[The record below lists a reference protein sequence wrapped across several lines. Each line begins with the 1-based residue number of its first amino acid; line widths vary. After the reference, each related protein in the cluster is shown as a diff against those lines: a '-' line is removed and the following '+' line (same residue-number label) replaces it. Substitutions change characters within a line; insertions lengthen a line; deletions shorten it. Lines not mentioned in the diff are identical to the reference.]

1 METAVTELKPD
12 EGNGFLSPSRQI
24 SHKQA
29 FFRVTRHLLL
39 RVLGI
44 SVTIFLGIFI
54 TAVVVNKYQALD
66 DAVVAQIDLEVYSQL
81 LERRMSGYYSS
92 PGSYQQAVSE
102 LRFELSLERGLYLPF
117 FSRHLRWTSKALRLD
132 FGESTEFSTLADPV
146 SAYLSNPDAYISG
159 DDTSSRISAVILSRL
174 PNTLL
179 LVGVAYLITFL
190 VGIPLALLLFRKA
203 ERWID
208 RLVSLL
214 SPISSIPSWVLGII
228 LVLLFALQ
236 LNLLPAR
243 GMYDTVNG
251 MVNRSFWVVVR
262 HALLPVSA
270 ILLSILFQMVYA
282 WRTYFL
288 LYANE
293 DYVELARAKGLV
305 DRMVERR
312 YVLRPTLPYILT
324 SFALLMVGFWQS
336 TAALEYVFGW
346 PGIGKLYIESL
357 PFQYITPDGTIAID
371 PGDLIVTIGLV
382 VVFAYL
388 MGVTVFLLD
397 ILYAIVDPRV
407 RLGRGGETLRG
418 GVVGS
423 RGGFTLLQEQKMVPG
438 GPGSP
443 KGSRIIQTDITLSWK
458 FVFRHIDWPTIKVLG
473 ARWVRGFLQGFRD
486 VPVTVSK
493 IRMGFSSWWRT
504 ISGTFRSVK
513 SAAREIIRIPAAVFG
528 LFVILILVG
537 GSIAAVI
544 IYPYSELGRL
554 WYVPETTDRVTVPD
568 YAAPIWVNWFRKDKL
583 PPMIFADS
591 RDGKVSKVVQP
602 GTSGNVEDITITFT
616 INYPYGGFPRDL
628 LLYIDSQYEQKKPFA
643 YVTLVTPDGKEFL
656 LGRFA
661 VTPETSYSLEDDIT
675 KQDLTQIQADRG
687 ISSDDSEGTVAS
699 LLFADLSSERL
710 VAMKGTYQLRI
721 DGLFFEEG
729 NDMDAELVLIG
740 QVYGAAGTDYAR
752 RDLLIPLLWGMPFAL
767 AYGLLGALVTTILS
781 MVLAAMGVWFGGWVD
796 RLIQWL
802 IEVTMILPVVAIA
815 VIVYIFIEVDIWILL
830 TVVVLLN
837 VFGTPTKSFR
847 AAFLQVKNL
856 PYMEAA
862 QSYGASSGR
871 IILHYMVPRIVTV
884 LIPQLVSLIPSFVFL
899 EATLG
904 LFGIYSK
911 YPTWGRVIYDAL
923 QSGISWGSRFWVLEP
938 ISLLLLTG
946 LGFAMLGFALE
957 RVLNPRLKDV

>member
-1 METAVTELKPD
+1 VND
-12 EGNGFLSPSRQI
+12 
-24 SHKQA
+24 
-29 FFRVTRHLLL
+29 L
-39 RVLGI
+39 RL
-44 SVTIFLGIFI
+44 
-54 TAVVVNKYQALD
+54 
-66 DAVVAQIDLEVYSQL
+66 
-81 LERRMSGYYSS
+81 
-92 PGSYQQAVSE
+92 
-102 LRFELSLERGLYLPF
+102 ELSLERGLYLPF
-117 FSRHLRWTSKALRLD
+117 FARHLRWTSKALRLD
-132 FGESTEFSTLADPV
+132 FGESTDFSTLADPV
-146 SAYLSNPDAYISG
+146 TTYLSNPDAYV
-159 DDTSSRISAVILSRL
+159 SSDESSSQVSAVILSRL

-190 VGIPLALLLFRKA
+190 VGIPLALFLFRKA
-203 ERWID
+203 ESWMD
-208 RLVSLL
+208 RLVSIL

-251 MVNRSFWVVVR
+251 LVDRSFWVLVR
-262 HALLPVSA
+262 HMLLPVSA

-293 DYVELARAKGLV
+293 DYVELARAKGLA
-305 DRMVERR
+305 DRLVERR

-357 PFQYITPDGTIAID
+357 PFQYITPDGIIAVD
-371 PGDLIVTIGLV
+371 PGDLIVTIGVV

-388 MGVTVFLLD
+388 LGVTVVLLD

-407 RLGRGGETLRG
+407 RLGRGGETVRG

-423 RGGFTLLQEQKMVPG
+423 GGGVALSSTRKAFASVPG
-438 GPGSP
+438 SMQDWEVV
-443 KGSRIIQTDITLSWK
+443 RTEVTLAWK
-458 FVFRHIDWPTIKVLG
+458 FAFYHLDWATIKILILKF
-473 ARWVRGFLQGFRD
+473 VRGFLQVFRD
-486 VPVTVSK
+486 VPATAGRIKASLS
-493 IRMGFSSWWRT
+493 RWLGTLPRT
-504 ISGTFRSVK
+504 FKSVK
-513 SAAREIIRIPAAVFG
+513 SVIREIVRIPAAVFG
-528 LFVILILVG
+528 LIVILILVG
-537 GSIAAVI
+537 GSIAAII
-544 IYPYSELGRL
+544 IYPYSQLGRL
-554 WYVPETTDRVTVPD
+554 WYIPEMTDRVTVPD
-568 YAAPIWVNWFRKDKL
+568 YAAPVWVNWFRKEKL
-583 PPMIFADS
+583 PPMVFMDS
-591 RDGKVSKVVQP
+591 RDGSGSKTIQP
-602 GTSGNVEDITITFT
+602 SSSGAVDDLTITFA
-616 INYPYGGFPRDL
+616 IDYPYGGFPRDL
-628 LLYIDSQYEQKKPFA
+628 LLYFDAAYDQKKPFA
-643 YVTLVTPDGKEFL
+643 YVTLVTPGGQEFL
-656 LGRFA
+656 IGRFA
-661 VTPETSYSLEDDIT
+661 VTPGTSYSLENNIS
-675 KQDLTQIQADRG
+675 KQDLEQILSNKG
-687 ISSDDSEGTVAS
+687 LAS
-699 LLFADLSSERL
+699 LGTDETVTSILFADPASEEP
-710 VAMKGTYQLRI
+710 VAMQGTYQLRI

-729 NDMDAELVLIG
+729 NDMDAEFVLVG

-752 RDLLIPLLWGMPFAL
+752 RNLLIPLLWGMPFAL
-767 AYGLLGALVTTILS
+767 AYGLLGALATTLLS
-781 MVLAAMGVWFGGWVD
+781 MILAAIGVWFGGWVD

-815 VIVYIFIEVDIWILL
+815 VIVYIFIGVDIWVLL

-847 AAFLQVKNL
+847 AAFIQVKNL

-862 QSYGASSGR
+862 QSYGASSWR

-904 LFGIYSK
+904 LFGIYSE
-911 YPTWGRVIYDAL
+911 YPTWGRIIYDAL

-938 ISLLLLTG
+938 ISLLLLAG